1 MTTQI
6 GEIIKEKRLLQGLTQ
21 SELAEDI
28 CTQATISNLENKGS
42 LPTTSILLKV
52 TDRLKI
58 EFNEIY
64 EYSLNNQ
71 NGYNQILKKV
81 RTLCSTQH
89 HKEANSLLITSID
102 FSKLDTIYD
111 IKQYYYFMGIS
122 GLIAYE
128 NTSDA
133 IYYFNQALAS
143 ESGNTLD
150 FLDVSATNGIGI
162 AYDIANEDDKALT
175 YYEKSLE
182 QLDELLTIINTI
194 NNSPEIPKIY
204 YNTAKFYSKIG
215 EYNKAVNLSS
225 LGIQLLQ
232 NEDLTYY
239 LEHLLYEKG
248 FNLMKLKKNH
258 DAEKFYLYALVMADI
273 HNNKHFLDIIKND
286 LERYD
291 IQEYKYREKISK

>member
-1 MTTQI
+1 
-6 GEIIKEKRLLQGLTQ
+6 
-21 SELAEDI
+21 
-28 CTQATISNLENKGS
+28 
-42 LPTTSILLKV
+42 
-52 TDRLKI
+52 
-58 EFNEIY
+58 
-64 EYSLNNQ
+64 
-71 NGYNQILKKV
+71 
-81 RTLCSTQH
+81 
-89 HKEANSLLITSID
+89 
-102 FSKLDTIYD
+102 
-111 IKQYYYFMGIS
+111 MGIS

-204 YNTAKFYSKIG
+204 YNTAKFYSKID

-291 IQEYKYREKISK
+291 IQEYKYREKN

>member
-21 SELAEDI
+21 SELADDI
-28 CTQATISNLENKGS
+28 CTQAAISNLENKGS

-52 TDRLKI
+52 TDRLNI
-58 EFNEIY
+58 ELNEIY
-64 EYSLNNQ
+64 EYSLSNQ
-71 NGYNQILKKV
+71 NGYNRILKKI
-81 RTLCSTQH
+81 RTLCSTQR
-89 HKEANSLLITSID
+89 HKEANDLLISTID
-102 FSKLDTIYD
+102 FSKLDTIYE

-150 FLDVSATNGIGI
+150 FLDASATNGIGI

-182 QLDELLTIINTI
+182 QLDELLTIIDTI

-204 YNTAKFYSKIG
+204 FNTAKFYSKIG
-215 EYNKAVNLSS
+215 EYNKAVNLCS

-232 NEDLTYY
+232 NEDLNYY
-239 LEHLLYEKG
+239 LEYLLYEKG
-248 FNLMKLKKNH
+248 FNLMKLQKNKE
-258 DAEKFYLYALVMADI
+258 AEKNYLYALVIADI
-273 HNNKHFLDIIKND
+273 HKNDYLLDVIKND

-291 IQEYKYREKISK
+291 IQEYKYREKN